1 MSIATPS
8 AMQRLSLFLIPAL
21 IAIGLFMAISSFDPI
36 SNHTDRPL
44 DRADLYFDAYSEGI
58 NTVLYTRDG
67 TVHYTLQAVSQTHYK
82 DDVRTEV
89 EKPFIRLYQQGD
101 SRWNIVADSGRI
113 SATLRGSGA
122 EANVIEL
129 SGNVE
134 IFSIDE
140 FGNRT
145 VLSTEFLSL
154 DPHME
159 TLETDQAVTLVTT
172 NLQQSSIGM
181 FADLKSDEIF
191 FHRDNK
197 GSYEQMSN

>member
-1 MSIATPS
+1 MTIATPS
-8 AMQRLSLFLIPAL
+8 AMQRLSLLLIPAL
-21 IAIGLFMAISSFDPI
+21 IAIGLFMAISSFKPI
-36 SNHTDRPL
+36 SNDTDQPL

-58 NTVLYTRDG
+58 NTVLYARDG
-67 TVHYTLQAVSQTHYK
+67 TVHYTLQAVSQTHYNN
-82 DDVRTEV
+82 DVRTDL

-101 SRWNIVADSGRI
+101 SRWNIVANSGRV
-113 SATLRGSGA
+113 SATLKGT
-122 EANVIEL
+122 EAASLIEL

-134 IFSIDE
+134 VFSIDE

-154 DPHME
+154 HPDME

-191 FHRDNK
+191 FHSDNK

>member
-36 SNHTDRPL
+36 SNDSVKPL

-58 NTVLYTRDG
+58 NTVLYARDG
-67 TVHYTLQAVSQTHYK
+67 TVHYTLQAISQTHYNNN
-82 DDVRTEV
+82 VRTDL

-101 SRWNIVADSGRI
+101 SRWNIVANSGRI
-113 SATLRGSGA
+113 SATLRGS
-122 EANVIEL
+122 EAAHLIEL

-134 IFSIDE
+134 VFSIDE

-154 DPHME
+154 DLDME

-172 NLQQSSIGM
+172 NLKQSSIGM
-181 FADLKSDEIF
+181 FADLGSDEIF
-191 FHRDNK
+191 FRRDNK